1 MDKTMAGLLGAMGA
15 LAATT
20 PSHAASR
27 PAMDMEQAMTATSYA
42 DLLRPIPNAAS
53 LLKEAADHQNGAAAE
68 GEGSIDR
75 NMIETV
81 QYHDQTPVYHDHHHH
96 HHHYI
101 RRHHH
106 RRVVVA
112 VPVPAPHHHHHHH
125 DSTVVIAPRGI

>member
-27 PAMDMEQAMTATSYA
+27 PAMDMEQAMTAKSYA

-53 LLKEAADHQNGAAAE
+53 LLKEASANKDAATMSDD
-68 GEGSIDR
+68 GTIDR
-75 NMIETV
+75 NMVETV
-81 QYHDQTPVYHDHHHH
+81 QYDEHHHH
-96 HHHYI
+96 HHHHSHYV

-112 VPVPAPHHHHHHH
+112 VPVPTPHHHHHHHH
-125 DSTVVIAPRGI
+125 DSTVVIAPRGL